1 MCNTPREMKR
11 TNLDK
16 RFFGSTR
23 GRLVTLLRG
32 TTKTVNELAAEL
44 ELTDNA
50 VRAHLLSLERDGLIR
65 QSGIQ
70 RGKRKPHFA
79 YELTDEA
86 EHLFPKAYD
95 ALLNQL
101 IAVLKGR
108 LTPLALEEVLRE
120 VGRSLAAQAAGEK
133 NGEMDHR
140 IGRALSA
147 LEAIGGA
154 ARVEKDNEKL
164 VICSES
170 CPLATAVAEHPEV
183 CRLAETLLSEIIG
196 VEVREHCDREGSPR
210 CRFEVIGSK
219 TEKGKPVQT
228 SKRLER
234 KQIL

>member
-1 MCNTPREMKR
+1 MKR

-16 RFFGSTR
+16 RFFSSTR

-32 TTKTVNELAAEL
+32 TRKTVNELAQDL
-44 ELTDNA
+44 DLTDNA
-50 VRAHLLSLERDGLIR
+50 VRAHLLSLERDGLIK

-70 RGKRKPHFA
+70 RGTRKPHFA

-120 VGRSLAAQAAGEK
+120 VGRSLAGAQAASQK
-133 NGEMDHR
+133 NGEMDSR
-140 IGRALSA
+140 IDRAVAA

-154 ARVEKDNEKL
+154 ARVEKENETL

-170 CPLATAVAEHPEV
+170 CPLATAVTEHPEV

-196 VEVREHCDREGSPR
+196 VEVREHCDRQGAPR
-210 CRFEVIGSK
+210 CRFEVIG
-219 TEKGKPVQT
+219 GKNLKKVNVVRN
-228 SKRLER
+228 SKRFKR
-234 KQIL
+234 